1 MGKKTH
7 TDKNAYKVTMPNTY
21 ISQMQSWFY
30 ARKAVRQQLNEICN
44 SLMDRMAAS
53 YELLIKHTQA
63 LDSSDRRK
71 LQQKVELMLDKENPP
86 VALITNMM
94 DCCISVCD
102 RMTLTNSV

>member
-7 TDKNAYKVTMPNTY
+7 ADKNAYKVTMPNTY

-63 LDSSDRRK
+63 LDSSNRRK
-71 LQQKVELMLDKENPP
+71 LRKKLKSVLDTYNPLKDLSKNMVDHSYQCLM
-86 VALITNMM
+86 A
-94 DCCISVCD
+94 
-102 RMTLTNSV
+102 